1 MGEVEATAP
10 GLLAAAQAERRARRD
25 DPDAGRVD
33 IVARCSRRATA
44 AARGRG
50 PRSRAMPQARVGLAR
65 SGPMRLPRSC
75 GLTLAGPSRVHGGEA
90 PSPRPAARRRAH
102 TLALQCRL
110 CAQADDQGLRQ
121 EALAPAPP

>member
-1 MGEVEATAP
+1 
-10 GLLAAAQAERRARRD
+10 
-25 DPDAGRVD
+25 
-33 IVARCSRRATA
+33 
-44 AARGRG
+44 
-50 PRSRAMPQARVGLAR
+50 MPQARVGLAR

-110 CAQADDQGLRQ
+110 CAQEHTSADDQGLRH